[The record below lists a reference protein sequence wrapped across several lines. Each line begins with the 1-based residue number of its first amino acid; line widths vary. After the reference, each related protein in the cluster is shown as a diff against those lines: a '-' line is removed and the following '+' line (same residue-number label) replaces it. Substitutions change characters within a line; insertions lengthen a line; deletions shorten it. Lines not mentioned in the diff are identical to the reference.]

1 MAGGLLMFARELN
14 RIRIDLSITPK
25 GPILIRSG
33 RQGVDPT
40 RPDLEWVRTWL
51 GDQRTVYLPGS
62 SLKGVMRAHAE
73 RLLTTEGIAITPTFE
88 RREGAP
94 NQKTPGDE
102 AFRKTCPLG
111 RTFGTLGM
119 KGRVSVSDF
128 IPGGHAEPGSPER
141 EEQLRLANRTEPRNG
156 VGIDRLLG
164 SVHGGALFD
173 QEVVVGGRFDGQVF
187 FRNVQL
193 YQLALLLLVLRD
205 LDEGY
210 VQLGSGTSRGNG
222 WVKAEI
228 RKIVIESRAVAGSEG
243 KLLGAGALSPESK
256 AYNLFAGDEM
266 DLPGVAATERMSWRR
281 LELTEKAIDPLAEAL
296 LAGPWSR
303 FLAEAQRRRDG
314 WAA

>member
-1 MAGGLLMFARELN
+1 MFARDLN
-14 RIRIDLSITPK
+14 RIRLDLSISPK

-33 RQGVDPT
+33 RQGADPT

-62 SLKGVMRAHAE
+62 SLKGVIRSHAE
-73 RLLTTEGIAITPTFE
+73 RLLTTEGIGITPTFAK
-88 RREGAP
+88 RKDGAP
-94 NQKTPGDE
+94 NQKTPGEE

-111 RTFGTLGM
+111 RTFGTLGI

-128 IPGGHAEPGSPER
+128 IPGGHAVPGSPDR
-141 EEQLRLANRTEPRNG
+141 DEQLRLANRTEQRNG

-210 VQLGSGTSRGNG
+210 VQVGSGTSRGNG
-222 WVKAEI
+222 WVKADI
-228 RKIVIESRAVAGSEG
+228 GSIVIESRTVAGSEG
-243 KLLGAGALSPESK
+243 KLLGAGALSPDSE
-256 AYNLFAGDEM
+256 AYSLFPGDEM
-266 DLPGVAATERMSWRR
+266 ELAGLALEKDRLGWRK
-281 LELTEKAIDPLAEAL
+281 LTIRGEDGIESFADAL

-303 FLAEAQRRRDG
+303 FLSEARKRRDG
-314 WAA
+314 WVA